1 MMFSLFPR
9 QNMSFSTPRNN
20 YNTQRSAYNS
30 PYQTQVPYNMGGRS
44 SVGSRYG
51 HQVRAPCSMSFRSSG
66 YKSSGGGG

>member
-9 QNMSFSTPRNN
+9 YANN
-20 YNTQRSAYNS
+20 YHNHNHNQRSAYNS
-30 PYQTQVPYNMGGRS
+30 PYQTQVPYNMMGGRS

-66 YKSSGGGG
+66 YKSSRGG